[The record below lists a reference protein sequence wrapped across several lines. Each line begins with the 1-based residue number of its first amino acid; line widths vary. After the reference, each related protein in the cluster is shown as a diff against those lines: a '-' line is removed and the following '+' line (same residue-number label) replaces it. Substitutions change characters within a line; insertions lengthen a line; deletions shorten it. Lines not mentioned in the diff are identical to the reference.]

1 MNGFLG
7 KRMQK
12 HLPLFVCSALIAGS
26 LYAVYY
32 AHNQQIVDKKRMRQ
46 GVLRDMERERLRI
59 DRNQTD

>member
-1 MNGFLG
+1 MIG

-32 AHNQQIVDKKRMRQ
+32 AHNQQIVDKKV
-46 GVLRDMERERLRI
+46 GDRD
-59 DRNQTD
+59 